1 MNNSIVY
8 ANTLP
13 VVIDKSGI
21 YIMRNG
27 SRARIDTVEVNSNK
41 SVTAFTCKGSVERM
55 FRGKLRFK
63 GYAIW
68 HESGQATGF
77 ESEYDIISKGALC

>member
-13 VVIDKSGI
+13 VIITEPGI
-21 YIMRNG
+21 YIMRDG
-27 SRARIDTVEVNSNK
+27 GRARIDRVYDNSDK
-41 SVTAFTCKGSVERM
+41 TVTAFTCKGSLERM
-55 FRGKLRFK
+55 FRGKMRFK
-63 GYAIW
+63 GYSIW

-77 ESEYDIISKGALC
+77 ESEYDIISKGE